1 MVVEGGNIFK
11 DSEGNSLTDRINR
24 ADIAPTIQWM
34 EKITGLPLINNTLGS
49 VGKKDSSGDLDI
61 AVDQNAIS
69 KDDLVAKL
77 TTWAKQ
83 SGEDPK
89 NWVKKSGISVHFKTP
104 IKGNLK
110 NGFVQTDFMFGDDI
124 EHMKFGLFAAG
135 DISKF
140 SGADRNLLMSSLAKS
155 LPGDYKYSWQK
166 GLISRSTGDLISKNP
181 DQIAQVLLGGKQYT
195 RKDLDSVES
204 IMNVIKSK
212 PDRLKALN
220 ELATR
225 LMDAEGK
232 KPAEIRVD
240 AEEAD
245 RIHRILGAK

>member
-1 MVVEGGNIFK
+1 
-11 DSEGNSLTDRINR
+11 
-24 ADIAPTIQWM
+24 
-34 EKITGLPLINNTLGS
+34 
-49 VGKKDSSGDLDI
+49 
-61 AVDQNAIS
+61 
-69 KDDLVAKL
+69 
-77 TTWAKQ
+77 
-83 SGEDPK
+83 
-89 NWVKKSGISVHFKTP
+89 
-104 IKGNLK
+104 
-110 NGFVQTDFMFGDDI
+110 
-124 EHMKFGLFAAG
+124 
-135 DISKF
+135 
-140 SGADRNLLMSSLAKS
+140 MSSLAKS

-232 KPAEIRVD
+232 KHAEIRVD

-245 RIHRILGAK
+245 RIHRILGTK